1 MGVRGRELC
10 RGVLQRSKNH
20 HQVSPV
26 EEILKSKKQTLKHMK
41 TTTVVNSSVFKGSE
55 IPYQVFNQKIF
66 ISCESKESNK
76 SICSW
81 ISLRNGE
88 WKNSKNV
95 GKNSRGLCPCHA
107 VVQQADVVSYS
118 YSVIY
123 AHMTSN
129 TGEPGTVVLNK
140 MLLKW

>member
-1 MGVRGRELC
+1 MST
-10 RGVLQRSKNH
+10 LQCLRV
-20 HQVSPV
+20 Q
-26 EEILKSKKQTLKHMK
+26 KSLTKFLTRKYSSA
-41 TTTVVNSSVFKGSE
+41 VNPRRVT
-55 IPYQVFNQKIF
+55 
-66 ISCESKESNK
+66 K

-95 GKNSRGLCPCHA
+95 GKNSWGLCPCHA

-140 MLLKW
+140 MLLKWWEQHAEQPLHWGGGSKKDRKCKNRLRSVWLLWEQMLAW